1 MRTVT
6 ISGRRFLIRPASIE
20 EIIELRYELLIRPTT
35 YPHRSFAGDDLP
47 TTIHVAAFSE
57 TDIVGCLSLM
67 VSEWEGCRA
76 FQLRGMAVVPELR
89 SLGLGGHML
98 QYAHEATERV
108 HPGCVV
114 WCNAQVPAMRFYQ
127 RHGYR
132 IASDEFM
139 VEGVCPHVKMVLVSA
154 AGGGD

>member
-1 MRTVT
+1 MRTVS
-6 ISGRRFLIRPASIE
+6 IKGMQIRLRTAAIA

-35 YPHRSFAGDDLP
+35 YPHRSFTGDELP
-47 TTIHVAAFSE
+47 SSIHIAAF
-57 TDIVGCLSLM
+57 TDTGIVGCLSLM

-98 QYAHEATERV
+98 QYAHDLAHLRQGT
-108 HPGCVV
+108 GLI

-127 RHGYR
+127 RHGYQV
-132 IASDEFM
+132 ASDEFA
-139 VEGVCPHVKMVLVSA
+139 VEGVGPHVKMVRKILVS
-154 AGGGD
+154 GGD